1 MVKTMKLNKNFI
13 VHNTEN
19 ESLLVPVGN
28 AEFSGIVRGNKT
40 LGTILELLKKD
51 TTEDELVRAL
61 KGCYDAPADVI
72 VADVKDALAAL
83 REIGALDE

>member
-1 MVKTMKLNKNFI
+1 MLEAMKLNKNFI
-13 VHNTEN
+13 VHNTDE

-51 TTEDELVRAL
+51 TTEDELVCAL

-72 VADVKDALAAL
+72 TADVKEALVAL
-83 REIGALDE
+83 RKIGALDE

>member
-28 AEFSGIVRGNKT
+28 AKFSGIVRGNKT

-51 TTEDELVRAL
+51 TTEDELVRA
-61 KGCYDAPADVI
+61 
-72 VADVKDALAAL
+72 DVKDTLAAL
-83 REIGALDE
+83 RKIGALDE